1 MSNLDNLIEWMGEY
15 KQLYA
20 HSEDCM
26 KMSETIKAKALQ
38 LQKEEPKTYTQ
49 EEYDKGCRDVY
60 ERAIKNYGLAEVG
73 VKNNPPKTV

>member
-1 MSNLDNLIEWMGEY
+1 MSNLEQLIEFMGGY

-26 KMSETIKAKALQ
+26 KMAETIKAKALQ

-49 EEYDKGCRDVY
+49 EEYNKGCY
-60 ERAIKNYGLAEVG
+60 EAYNRAISTYGVLNVTRN
-73 VKNNPPKTV
+73 K